1 MKFNQE
7 NFLLQSK
14 TAEKLY
20 EVIREIPIFDY
31 HCHLSPQEIYEDRQ
45 FENAVS
51 VWLGGDHYKWR
62 LMRANGVSERLITGD
77 APAIEKFEAWAKT
90 LAHAFGNPL
99 YHWSHLELRQIFGIQ
114 EYVTEENWLSIYQ
127 EMNRVIEEQH
137 LSPRKMMKLANVA
150 FVGTTDHP
158 LDTLEWHKKMAQDS
172 TLEAVVAPTFRPDE
186 AFVEHANFA
195 HFVERLSEVTATEV
209 TDFASFVGAM
219 RQRVAYFAAHGCKA
233 SDHSFT
239 AIVFEK
245 AATDE
250 LNAIFTKAIHGETL
264 TNSEIHA
271 WQTMLFTELCRL
283 YKEFGFVTQVH
294 FGALRNNNKPYF
306 LQLGADSGFD
316 SMGDQVDLAKSLNQ
330 LLNHLEEQD
339 ALSKSI
345 FYNLNP
351 SYNEVVANTLANF
364 QANEDGIKG
373 RLQFGAAWWFADTEY
388 GMRQQMNVLA
398 NQGLLANFVG
408 MLTDSRSFLSYQR
421 HDYFRR
427 ILSSMVAEWID
438 LGRMPDDESLVTE
451 FMKNIAY
458 QNAVKYFKA

>member
-7 NFLLQSK
+7 NFLLQST
-14 TAEKLY
+14 TAENLY
-20 EVIREIPIFDY
+20 KIICDTPIFDY
-31 HCHLSPQEIYEDRQ
+31 HCHLSPQEIYEDQQ
-45 FENAVS
+45 FENAVT

-77 APAIEKFEAWAKT
+77 APAVEKFEAWAKT

-99 YHWSHLELRQIFGIQ
+99 YHWSHLELRQIFGIT
-114 EYVTEENWLSIYQ
+114 EYVTEENWLNIYQ
-127 EMNRVIEEQH
+127 EMNRVIEEEH
-137 LSPRKMMKLANVA
+137 LSPRKMMERANVA

-158 LDTLEWHKKMAQDS
+158 LDTLEWHQKMAQDS
-172 TLEAVVAPTFRPDE
+172 TLRATVAPTFRPDE

-195 HFVERLSEVTATEV
+195 QFVKRLSEVTGMAV

-219 RQRVAYFAAHGCKA
+219 RERVAYFAANGCKA

-239 AIVFEK
+239 AIVCVK

-250 LNAIFTKAIHGETL
+250 LNAIFTKAIHGEVL
-264 TNSEIHA
+264 TNDEINA

-294 FGALRNNNKPYF
+294 FGALRNNNKRYF

-316 SMGDQVDLAKSLNQ
+316 SMGDQVGLAQSLNQ
-330 LLNHLEEQD
+330 LLNHLEEQEV
-339 ALSKSI
+339 LSKSI

-364 QANEDGIKG
+364 QANEEAIKG

-388 GMRQQMNVLA
+388 GMRQQMNTLA

-408 MLTDSRSFLSYQR
+408 MLTDSRSYLSYQR

-427 ILSSMVAEWID
+427 ILASLVAEWID
-438 LGRMPDDESLVTE
+438 SGRIPDDERLVTE
-451 FMKNIAY
+451 FMKNIVY
-458 QNAVKYFKA
+458 QNAVNYFNV

>member
-1 MKFNQE
+1 MKFNQD
-7 NFLLQSK
+7 NFLLQST

-20 EVIREIPIFDY
+20 NAIHEMPIFDY
-31 HCHLSPQEIYEDRQ
+31 HCHLSPQEIYEDCQ
-45 FENAVS
+45 FENAVT

-77 APAIEKFEAWAKT
+77 APAVEKFEAWAKT

-99 YHWSHLELRQIFGIQ
+99 YHWSHRELRQIFGIT
-114 EYVTEENWLSIYQ
+114 EYVTEENWFSIYQ
-127 EMNRVIEEQH
+127 EMNRVIEEQQ
-137 LSPRKMMKLANVA
+137 LSPRKMMKLAHVA

-158 LDTLEWHKKMAQDS
+158 LDSLEWHQKMAQD
-172 TLEAVVAPTFRPDE
+172 TTMEATVAPTFRPDE

-195 HFVERLSEVTATEV
+195 RFVERLSAVTETEI

-219 RQRVAYFAAHGCKA
+219 RQRVAYFAEHGCKA

-239 AIVFEK
+239 AIVFQK

-250 LNAIFTKAIHGETL
+250 LNAIFTKALHEEVL
-264 TNSEIHA
+264 SNVEINA

-294 FGALRNNNKPYF
+294 FGALRNNNKRYF

-316 SMGDQVDLAKSLNQ
+316 SMGDQVVLAKELNQ

-339 ALSKSI
+339 VLSKSI

-351 SYNEVVANTLANF
+351 SYNEVVANTLGNF
-364 QANEDGIKG
+364 QANEEGIKG

-427 ILSSMVAEWID
+427 ILASMVAEWID
-438 LGRMPDDESLVTE
+438 SGRMPDDEALVTT
-451 FMKNIAY
+451 FMKKIAY
-458 QNAVKYFKA
+458 QNAQNYFKG